1 VITVKLIAA
10 ILTFIVSGG
19 HVVFATFRHHETVN
33 PQHGAFKFI
42 MLVISLLSLVYLVK
56 DMSDDVDVTLV
67 SENSSQQITATAEIN
82 YWHEIDHNP
91 SPENYCAYIEKYP
104 LGQFVDIAR
113 HRLPVD
119 CLQLAQQ
126 AQEAQTAAQQAQ
138 TRALVEAQL
147 AVEVNA
153 LTDTK
158 RKLEREAKA
167 VAELKEKMAA
177 EAQAAAELKQKMAA
191 EAKTLAVAKLQ
202 LAAEAKMRRAQ
213 FLKAQTIVKAQ
224 LRPKKPPSLI
234 AKPSTIPHLDLKIP
248 PEVVS
253 KTPPKAVEVPAVV
266 IEEELQQ
273 EHLQEREFKESV
285 QPFPEP

>member
-1 VITVKLIAA
+1 MITVKLIAA

-42 MLVISLLSLVYLVK
+42 MLVISLLSLVYLIK
-56 DMSDDVDVTLV
+56 DMSDDVDVTLA
-67 SENSSQQITATAEIN
+67 SENPPPQITSVAEIN
-82 YWHEIDHNP
+82 YWHEIARNP
-91 SPENYCAYIEKYP
+91 SPENYCAYIDKYP
-104 LGQFVDIAR
+104 QGQFVDIAR

-126 AQEAQTAAQQAQ
+126 AEEELTAAQKAQ
-138 TRALVEAQL
+138 TRALVEAEL
-147 AVEVNA
+147 ADKVKA

-158 RKLEREAKA
+158 LKLEREAKA
-167 VAELKEKMAA
+167 VAELKEKMVA
-177 EAQAAAELKQKMAA
+177 ETEAAAALKQKMAA
-191 EAKTLAVAKLQ
+191 EAKTLAEAKLQ

-213 FLKAQTIVKAQ
+213 FLKAQAIAKAQ
-224 LRPKKPPSLI
+224 LQPKKTPI
-234 AKPSTIPHLDLKIP
+234 VVKPKTTPHLELKLPTEAI
-248 PEVVS
+248 S
-253 KTPPKAVEVPAVV
+253 KTPPKPVEVPATV

-285 QPFPEP
+285 QPSPEP

>member
-1 VITVKLIAA
+1 MITVKLIAA

-42 MLVISLLSLVYLVK
+42 MLVISLLSLVYLIK
-56 DMSDDVDVTLV
+56 DMSDDVDVTLA
-67 SENSSQQITATAEIN
+67 SENPSQQITSIAEIN

-104 LGQFVDIAR
+104 QGQFVDIAR

-119 CLQLAQQ
+119 CFQLAQQ
-126 AQEAQTAAQQAQ
+126 AEEELTAAQKAQ
-138 TRALVEAQL
+138 TRALVEAEL
-147 AVEVNA
+147 ASEVNA
-153 LTDTK
+153 LTETK
-158 RKLEREAKA
+158 LKLEREAKA

-177 EAQAAAELKQKMAA
+177 ETQAAVELKQKMAA
-191 EAKTLAVAKLQ
+191 EAKALAEAKLQ

-213 FLKAQTIVKAQ
+213 VLKAQAIVKAH
-224 LRPKKPPSLI
+224 LSPKKLPSVMP
-234 AKPSTIPHLDLKIP
+234 KPTVIRHLDSKIP

-253 KTPPKAVEVPAVV
+253 KIPPKPVEVPAAV

-273 EHLQEREFKESV
+273 EHLQEREFKESA
-285 QPFPEP
+285 QPFSEP